1 MHVMDLQLHLVK
13 TKSVRILTKYSETYH
28 KTLSEF
34 VADHITMLCCEH
46 AALIINVSQ
55 NWSFD
60 KCKTLTSWHGLMT
73 HGSYSINVRSTLV
86 VLCSIDKCYTHKKA
100 DSSCKLTQA
109 VCSRTAQASN
119 PEQTWNIL
127 STSWQGGWPS
137 WRACEAHWRK
147 WTAGYLL
154 DMGQSLSSDK
164 FGNPPNH
171 PIGVC

>member
-1 MHVMDLQLHLVK
+1 MHVMNLQLHLVQ
-13 TKSVRILTKYSETYH
+13 TKSVRILTQYSETYH
-28 KTLSEF
+28 KTLSEWA
-34 VADHITMLCCEH
+34 ADHITMLYCEH

-55 NWSFD
+55 NWSFE
-60 KCKTLTSWHGLMT
+60 KCKTLTSKM
-73 HGSYSINVRSTLV
+73 GSWLAEAILSMWDQTLV
-86 VLCSIDKCYTHKKA
+86 VVCSIDKYYTHKKA